1 MADTPASTARPAM
14 PRHHPVTRVFHW
26 VIALGVFIMIPVGIA
41 MTHSGFR
48 AVQDELFILHKGLGT
63 IMLVL
68 VTLRVLWRLFH
79 RPPPPP
85 STMSPLQARLAKST
99 HAFLYVL
106 LVTMTVSGYVRVVG
120 GGFPIEL
127 LDRFGLPTLLPEMS
141 TWPDRMSILHK
152 FTAYLL
158 VGVIAAHVAAAVHH
172 ALFARDG
179 VFFRIWPPVG
189 GGG

>member
-1 MADTPASTARPAM
+1 MADTPPSPARPAM
-14 PRHHPVTRVFHW
+14 PRHHPVTRIFHW

-48 AVQDELFILHKGLGT
+48 AVQDELFIFHKGLGT

-85 STMSPLQARLAKST
+85 PTMSPLQARLAKST
-99 HAFLYVL
+99 HALLYVL

-179 VFFRIWPPVG
+179 VFSRIWPPVG